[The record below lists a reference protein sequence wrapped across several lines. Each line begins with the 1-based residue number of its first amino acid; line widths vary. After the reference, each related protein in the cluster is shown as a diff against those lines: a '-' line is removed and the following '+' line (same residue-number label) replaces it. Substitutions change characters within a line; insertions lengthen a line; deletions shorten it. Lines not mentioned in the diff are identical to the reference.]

1 MGFGPRELLILLLIA
16 LVLFGAKKLPD
27 LARSIGRS
35 ARILK
40 AETKGLSDEEQ
51 EAQNNQQQ
59 AQAQQQ
65 APAPQAAPQPPYDPQ
80 AQYNAQ
86 QQPGYPELPAGQRIV
101 NENGE
106 TVRRGPTA

>member
-51 EAQNNQQQ
+51 EEQNRQQQ
-59 AQAQQQ
+59 AQAQAQQ
-65 APAPQAAPQPPYDPQ
+65 AAAPQPQPAPQ
-80 AQYNAQ
+80 PHYEPQPQ
-86 QQPGYPELPAGQRIV
+86 QSAYPELPAGQRIV

-106 TVRRGPTA
+106 TIRRGPAS